1 MKNGRDI
8 LLVEDDTVDHML
20 VRRALA
26 ELRIPNRLEIAAS
39 GEKAL
44 SYLRD
49 ETNPRPGIIVLD
61 LNMPRLTGI
70 EFLRI
75 LKADERLKVIPVV
88 ILTTSQEEQEKLE
101 SYRLGIAGYMVKPME
116 YSAFVELIRTVS
128 AYWSL
133 SELAT

>member
-61 LNMPRLTGI
+61 HASSCGV
-70 EFLRI
+70 RI
-75 LKADERLKVIPVV
+75 LFNVSLPTGLPIY
-88 ILTTSQEEQEKLE
+88 LTPSWN
-101 SYRLGIAGYMVKPME
+101 SAYRL
-116 YSAFVELIRTVS
+116 SLIC
-128 AYWSL
+128 WS
-133 SELAT
+133 T